1 MRMMSRFNPAGG
13 IRDLWTEFRKPNP
26 YRWPILL
33 ASAVPMLLTVW
44 WATGERVILP
54 PERPR
59 VTLISTLPAGRTDE
73 EIRAS
78 NLENQ
83 RYNDRIRALQA
94 ERDEQVKDMYRELG
108 RATGLD
114 VDAMEAEIAADR
126 AREQA
131 AREARTGGAVPR
143 SSGNSE

>member
-1 MRMMSRFNPAGG
+1 MRMVSRFNPAGG
-13 IRDLWTEFRKPNP
+13 IRDFWTEFRKPNP

-33 ASAVPMLLTVW
+33 VSAVPMLLTVW
-44 WATGERVILP
+44 WAIGERVVMP
-54 PERPR
+54 PERPE
-59 VTLISTLPAGRTDE
+59 VTFISTFPEGRSDE

-94 ERDEQVKDMYRELG
+94 ERDAEVRDMYRELG

-114 VDAMEAEIAADR
+114 VDAMEAEIEADR
-126 AREQA
+126 RAEEA
-131 AREARTGGAVPR
+131 AREARVEGQSGG
-143 SSGNSE
+143 SGDSE